1 MTIVLPRKPAS
12 RIESRGPAWQCHVCQ
27 KGTQLCLPPSRLE
40 SHYTDAANNENHISM
55 KLFTGLKKIRE
66 FERQQLPFL
75 KSVVDFD
82 IVIEIGYAQE
92 QGQRLTLKQLF
103 LLNISSRTTVR
114 RKLAKLIERGIII
127 RRKQAHD
134 HRASVLIISPAAL
147 KLLGKYGGTL
157 TSIAMAH
164 FK

>member
-1 MTIVLPRKPAS
+1 
-12 RIESRGPAWQCHVCQ
+12 
-27 KGTQLCLPPSRLE
+27 
-40 SHYTDAANNENHISM
+40 M

-82 IVIEIGYAQE
+82 IVIEIGYAEE
-92 QGQRLTLKQLF
+92 QGQPLTLKQLF
-103 LLNISSRTTVR
+103 LLNIRSRTTVR
-114 RKLAKLIERGIII
+114 RKLAKLIEQGTVI
-127 RRKQAHD
+127 RRKHVND
-134 HRASVLIISPAAL
+134 HRSSLLVISPSSV

-157 TSIAMAH
+157 TSISALH